1 MPNIE
6 NMPRPEIIQVAD
18 TVAREKNI
26 DKEDVFAAMEVAIQK
41 AGRSRYGFEHD
52 IVIDFARMCEK
63 YPQGEQWDKALRV
76 LVECHEAS
84 PYCEDDE

>member
-1 MPNIE
+1 M
-6 NMPRPEIIQVAD
+6 
-18 TVAREKNI
+18 REQLLDRMI
-26 DKEDVFAAMEVAIQK
+26 RI
-41 AGRSRYGFEHD
+41 YGFEHG
-52 IVIDFARMCEK
+52 IVIDFAKMCES

>member
-1 MPNIE
+1 M
-6 NMPRPEIIQVAD
+6 
-18 TVAREKNI
+18 REQLLDRMI
-26 DKEDVFAAMEVAIQK
+26 SI
-41 AGRSRYGFEHD
+41 YGFEHD

-76 LVECHEAS
+76 LVECHEAN